1 MADAGVE
8 VARAWPDAGEPGD
21 PVVTPDAGLMELG
34 AAQCEMVVARLIAC
48 PQIGAEIK
56 DELRKKQVEIRQLA
70 VDPKNREQVA
80 GMCRQLVE
88 AMEETLRR
96 LSC

>member
-1 MADAGVE
+1 MADAGA
-8 VARAWPDAGEPGD
+8 VAQVWPDAGEPGD
-21 PVVTPDAGLMELG
+21 PTPDAGLMELG
-34 AAQCEMVVARLIAC
+34 AAQCEMVIARLIAC
-48 PQIGAEIK
+48 PQIGAEFK
-56 DELRKKQVEIRQLA
+56 DELRKKQAEIRQMA
-70 VDPKNREQVA
+70 VDPKDREQVA